1 MQDRGEYKGG
11 TEGNTKAGQRGE
23 QGPTVGRQPGRPG
36 QNGDGVFE
44 SHQFI
49 RQTSVQSSLGHDL
62 LMETGNDFMLN
73 SLHTAINAVYPLQ
86 AKVLLTHFM

>member
-1 MQDRGEYKGG
+1 MGEHKGG
-11 TEGNTKAGQRGE
+11 TEVSTMVGQRGE
-23 QGPTVGRQPGRPG
+23 QGPTVGWQPGRPG
-36 QNGDGVFE
+36 QNGNGVFE

-73 SLHTAINAVYPLQ
+73 SLHTAINAQ
-86 AKVLLTHFM
+86 FTHFRLKYC